1 MDISSM
7 LNIDKHKNTDLR
19 VVVNKDMTIDVILNN
34 VSLVRLPV
42 HEILH
47 CCNLLKGIHIGSI
60 RSDGSYIGIG
70 KPNKLDDGFQ
80 WFAKD
85 ECGQKK
91 TVDQALCA
99 RKECLQYISDKHRAR
114 REWFEESNKKPKE
127 DEDEDD
133 DEVPLPTLRTTS
145 PVPGQLR
152 AAQNKTRGAL
162 PYGQQPKGGQGILP
176 ERQKSR
182 PVSQDA
188 SV

>member
-1 MDISSM
+1 MDISSL
-7 LNIDKHKNTDLR
+7 LNINNNDKTELR

-34 VSLVRLPV
+34 VSLVCLPV

-47 CCNLLKGIHIGSI
+47 CCNLLKNIHIGSI

-91 TVDQALCA
+91 TVSQALCA
-99 RKECLQYISDKHRAR
+99 RKECLQYMSDKHRAR
-114 REWFEESNKKPKE
+114 REWFEESNNNKPKE
-127 DEDEDD
+127 DEDDD
-133 DEVPLPTLRTTS
+133 DDEEVPLPTLRTTS
-145 PVPGQLR
+145 PVPGRLR

-176 ERQKSR
+176 
-182 PVSQDA
+182 DA